1 MDPQQSQSE
10 PNNETHSLE
19 GADTVMESD
28 NNSNHPNTS
37 SGAANTP
44 LEVDATNGTTSSLP
58 PASKKPP
65 FFKRMWQKFNIYLLL
80 FILVVLIATGITVA
94 LYVKNRSNTLT
105 AGKEVISNQDLSTEA
120 LKQIAN
126 TNISV
131 GKADQVLNVKSN
143 AIFTG
148 AVLAQSDLEV
158 AGSIKVG
165 GGLQLPNITVNGTGR
180 FSQVQTDTLAVGANA
195 AVQGSLTVQKG
206 ITVSGNGSF
215 TGSLSAAQITT
226 GSLQLNSDLT
236 LTRHI
241 IAGGPVPGVSRG
253 NALGAGGT
261 VSLSGSD
268 TAGSLTVNTGSGT
281 GAGCFAT
288 IAFATKFAST
298 PRVSV
303 TPIGSGAA
311 AIEYY
316 VNRSTGDFSVCT
328 TNAAPTGQTFGFDYL
343 IVN

>member
-1 MDPQQSQSE
+1 MDPQKSQSD
-10 PNNETHSLE
+10 PADDAHSLE
-19 GADTVMESD
+19 GADTVMEND
-28 NNSNHPNTS
+28 AGTPNTS
-37 SGAANTP
+37 SSSSDTP
-44 LEVDATNGTTSSLP
+44 LEVDATNGATNSDSTPPKTS
-58 PASKKPP
+58 
-65 FFKRMWQKFNIYLLL
+65 FVKRIWQKFNIYLLL
-80 FILVVLIATGITVA
+80 FILVVLIAIAITVG
-94 LYVKNRSNTLT
+94 LYVKNRNAASTV
-105 AGKEVISNQDLSTEA
+105 GKEVISNQDLSTEA

-180 FSQVQTDTLAVGANA
+180 FSQVQTDTLAVGNNA

-206 ITVSGNGSF
+206 ITVTGNGSF

-241 IAGGPVPGVSRG
+241 VAGGPIPGVSRG

-261 VSLSGSD
+261 VSIGGSD

-288 IAFATKFAST
+288 ITFTTKFANT
-298 PRVSV
+298 PRIVI
-303 TPIGSGAA
+303 TPVGSAA
-311 AIEYY
+311 ATVEYY
-316 VNRSTGDFSVCT
+316 VNRSTGEFSICT
-328 TNAAPTGQTFGFDYL
+328 TNPAPTGQTFGFDYF
-343 IVN
+343 VVS